1 MGYRYDR
8 TWDEIQEMLDR
19 VKQKEHFN
27 NMKIGPKME
36 RVYHMRNYKALEG
49 VIKSLKWVLGDE
61 SIDTPL
67 E

>member
-8 TWDEIQEMLDR
+8 TWDEIQEMLDRAR

-49 VIKSLKWVLGDE
+49 VIKS
-61 SIDTPL
+61 IDTPL